1 MIEKEE
7 KPMDKLKPHAEN
19 CDGEVTLDSQR
30 NPTGMEG
37 INLEIISLKKSE
49 VDLEALNIELE
60 ARVKQRTEELTSL
73 YLRLQNELEER
84 QQIELEKQNSE
95 EFYSEYLERELME
108 RRRIEQALIESEI
121 RYRRIVET
129 ASEGIWQLDQA
140 NKTVFVN
147 PRMAEMLGYSLEEM
161 MGKSIL
167 DFLLETDKK
176 SVEFLFEQRQD
187 SSLPSYDIQFSRQDG
202 SILWGMVST
211 RPILDDSG
219 QYLGCLKMITDI
231 SDRKENEAI
240 VKEFNR
246 RWRSVL
252 DSIQMIVVELDKNG
266 KVEHINP
273 FFEKITQFSPEEV
286 LGKHWVSNF
295 IPTDIT
301 TPVETVF
308 QGILKE
314 NKPEYFVNPILTKSG
329 EHRLIAWR
337 NSVLKNNTQE
347 SIGLIGIGEDITEK
361 FRLERMK
368 SEFISIV
375 SHELKT
381 PLTAMQ
387 VSLSLLDGKFI
398 DPASEEGEESIK
410 IATEGVDRL
419 VRLVD
424 DILDLE
430 RLRTGKLTIVKTNC
444 HTQNIIKGAI
454 AQTKELVKQTEIKI
468 AVPRESFACFADGDR
483 LIQVLTNLITN
494 AIKFSP
500 YQSTIELSISEEIDD
515 QPYLLFSIRDRGRG
529 IPSNNLESIFE
540 RFQQVDASDSREKGG
555 TGLGLAISRDIVEQ
569 HGGKIWA
576 ESVLEEGSTFFF
588 TIPIESTEVTSGDN

>member
-1 MIEKEE
+1 
-7 KPMDKLKPHAEN
+7 MDKLKPHAEN